1 VAKRDDV
8 IPLAFPVTTK
18 SGTQISSIPITK
30 GTQIDIAVDVYNR
43 LPSVWGPDADQWNPE
58 RFLNLKQTSLGV
70 YSNLMT
76 FGGGIRSCIGWQFAV
91 IEMQI
96 FAVALL
102 ENFEFSLPPK
112 NEKTRIY
119 RKPSGLMT
127 PMAKGSPGGWMGLV
141 IKSVD

>member
-1 VAKRDDV
+1 
-8 IPLAFPVTTK
+8 L
-18 SGTQISSIPITK
+18 
-30 GTQIDIAVDVYNR
+30 
-43 LPSVWGPDADQWNPE
+43 
-58 RFLNLKQTSLGV
+58 TSLTII
-70 YSNLMT
+70 LP
-76 FGGGIRSCIGWQFAV
+76 RV

-102 ENFEFSLPPK
+102 ENFEFSLPPQ

-119 RKPSGLMT
+119 RKPSSLMT